1 MMSRVEWTFLHYF
14 VNKESTADYSLV
26 NNLVF
31 FTFTCAIKS
40 DVLKL
45 EVESSSSLFDNRTGE
60 KIADLKNLMSSD
72 EENIV
77 SEFSLSRH

>member
-1 MMSRVEWTFLHYF
+1 M
-14 VNKESTADYSLV
+14 
-26 NNLVF
+26 F